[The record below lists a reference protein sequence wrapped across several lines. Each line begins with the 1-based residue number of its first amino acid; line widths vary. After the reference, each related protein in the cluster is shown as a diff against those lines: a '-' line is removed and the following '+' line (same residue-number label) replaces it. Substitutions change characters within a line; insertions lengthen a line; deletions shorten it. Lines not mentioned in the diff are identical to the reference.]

1 MVHIV
6 NMNLTTD
13 TKAVPIKPKN
23 RIWALADGSLNESVP
38 YDQFFFQGENECFM
52 GTYYNTKRG
61 GGLEDFNVSIG

>member
-1 MVHIV
+1 MVDMSIIA
-6 NMNLTTD
+6 TA

-23 RIWALADGSLNESVP
+23 RIWMPADGSLSESVP

-61 GGLEDFNVSIG
+61 GALEDFNVIIR